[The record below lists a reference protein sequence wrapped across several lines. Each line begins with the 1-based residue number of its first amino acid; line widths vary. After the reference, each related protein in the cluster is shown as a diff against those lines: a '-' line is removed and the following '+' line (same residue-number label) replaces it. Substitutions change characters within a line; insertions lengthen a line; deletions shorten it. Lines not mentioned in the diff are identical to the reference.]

1 MHSNGLSL
9 YFASSFKNLCALCA
23 KKDTFATVMD
33 NKNRLNQLFASK
45 NNNLLSI
52 YFTAGYPEINTT
64 VDIAE
69 ALEKAGA
76 NFLEIG
82 FPYSDPVADGPTIQH
97 SSQTA
102 LDNGMTLNVL
112 FEQLKD
118 LRSRVNIPV
127 LLMGYVNPI
136 VQYGVERFCKAAA
149 AAGVDGIIVPDLP
162 MYEYETMYSKHF
174 EENSLSNIF
183 LVTPQTSEERI
194 RKIDGLSN
202 SFIYLLSSSSITG
215 GSLQLTD
222 SIASYYQRIKDMEL
236 NNPVIIGFGISDNQS
251 FSKACQY
258 ANGAIVG
265 SAFVKLLGEENYM
278 DKIPAFIKRIKG

>member
-1 MHSNGLSL
+1 MTHTTT
-9 YFASSFKNLCALCA
+9 A
-23 KKDTFATVMD
+23 M
-33 NKNRLNQLFASK
+33 NRLNQLFATK
-45 NNNLLSI
+45 KENLLSI
-52 YFTAGYPEINTT
+52 YFTAGYPELNTT

-76 NFLEIG
+76 DFLEIG

-102 LDNGMTLNVL
+102 LDNGMNLNLL

-118 LRSRVNIPV
+118 LRSRVTIPI

-136 VQYGVERFCKAAA
+136 VQFGVERFCKAAA
-149 AAGVDGIIVPDLP
+149 AVGVDGIIVPDLP
-162 MYEYETMYSKHF
+162 MYEYEMLYSNYF
-174 EENSLSNIF
+174 EDNGLSNIF

-215 GSLQLTD
+215 GNLQLTD
-222 SIASYYQRIKDMEL
+222 SIEGYYNRIKAMEL
-236 NNPVIIGFGISDNQS
+236 KNPTIIGFGISDHKS

-265 SAFVKLLGEENYM
+265 SAFVKLLAEDNYM
-278 DKIPAFIKRIKG
+278 DKIPAFISNIKS